1 MTGRTTVRNRRR
13 WLFGVAAALLTPVA
27 LFAALIVRLI
37 VHEHSLNEAPTRGR
51 LAIPTAETGVAGI
64 REVQIPVAGEFEI
77 GAWYVP
83 PRHGAAVILT
93 HGIGADR
100 SQMLPEIKLLTDAGI
115 GVLAFDWPG
124 NGTSGGESQWGRN
137 ERLALGASVT
147 WLSAQPDVDR
157 AQIGA
162 LGFSSGG
169 YTVAQVAAT
178 DVRIRRIALVGTPS
192 DAAEQTIAEYKR
204 YGRFAGWVTYKA
216 NQWMGIEPDTLKA
229 KDLVSKFAPRPL
241 LLISGALD
249 QVVPMEMADTLLARA
264 AEPKALIRFLRA
276 VHGNYI
282 AVDSATYG
290 SALRRLFMT
299 GSVHDSSAAAQH

>member
-1 MTGRTTVRNRRR
+1 MSEPPTGRNRRR
-13 WLFGVAAALLTPVA
+13 WIVGVITALLLPAA
-27 LFAALIVRLI
+27 LFAALVVRLI

-51 LAIPTAETGVAGI
+51 LAIPTDQTGVAGI
-64 REVQIPVAGEFEI
+64 RDVRIPVTADLEI

-83 PRHGAAVILT
+83 AQHGAVVILA

-100 SQMLPEIKLLTDAGI
+100 SQMLPEVKLLTDAGI

-137 ERLALGASVT
+137 ERLTLSACVT
-147 WLSAQPDVDR
+147 WVSAQADVDR
-157 AQIGA
+157 AQLGV

-178 DVRIRRIALVGTPS
+178 DLRLRRITLLGTPS
-192 DAAEQTIAEYKR
+192 DAAEQTINEYKR
-204 YGRFAGWVTYKA
+204 YGRLAGWLTYKA
-216 NQWMGIEPDTLKA
+216 NQWLGIEPDTLKA

-241 LLISGALD
+241 LIITGAED
-249 QVVPMEMADTLLARA
+249 HVVPTEMADTLLARA
-264 AEPKALIRFLRA
+264 GEPKALIRIPQA
-276 VHGNYI
+276 AHGHYV

-290 SALRRLFMT
+290 SALRRFFLT
-299 GSVHDSSAAAQH
+299 GNAHDSSAAVQH